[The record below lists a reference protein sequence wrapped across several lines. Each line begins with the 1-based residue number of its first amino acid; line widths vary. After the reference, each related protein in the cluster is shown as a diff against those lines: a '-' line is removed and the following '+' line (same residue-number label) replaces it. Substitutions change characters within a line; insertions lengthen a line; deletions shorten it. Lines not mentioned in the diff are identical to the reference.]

1 MLIWAN
7 LSVNKNEIEQ
17 EIILTSTKNFIY
29 VILYRD
35 NFVFSET
42 LKDTYLLL
50 YFIDKQTE
58 IDKSNF
64 PKDIKNGRAG
74 TCI

>member
-1 MLIWAN
+1 MLWAN

-29 VILYRD
+29 VTLKRD
-35 NFVFSET
+35 NLVFSET
-42 LKDTYLLL
+42 LKDTYLLVH
-50 YFIDKQTE
+50 FIDKQTE
-58 IDKSNF
+58 VHKSNF
-64 PKDIKNGRAG
+64 PKDIKGGRAG